1 MFNFHGSPERVSQ
14 THSLCKGESRREEGI
29 CRRLY
34 CWCREHRLE
43 AKSLLFRKGLCPSRL
58 ARERER
64 NIVSDLGKRGLDG
77 NGFDHKEG
85 QSVKVQMGKSFLP
98 GPGTGI

>member
-1 MFNFHGSPERVSQ
+1 
-14 THSLCKGESRREEGI
+14 
-29 CRRLY
+29 
-34 CWCREHRLE
+34 
-43 AKSLLFRKGLCPSRL
+43 L